1 MYEALYSFL
10 IRYKKIDLP
19 GIGAIALQMQS
30 SRSEFVNRSFLPPAY
45 FFTLEKAKE
54 TPSRKLFS
62 WLAANF
68 SLTEREAVVKFN
80 DFLFDFQKQLE
91 TGQQIAWDGVGVFKK
106 ESTGKIEFTSFKNDL
121 PFLEEVIAEK
131 VIRENAEHT
140 VLVGEY
146 EKTSTQMTE
155 ILSGDI
161 IEKQK
166 LYWWVWPL
174 AAIIILIIFLGW
186 YFSEHGIGS
195 SAMGNNQKISISS
208 P

>member
-1 MYEALYSFL
+1 MYEALYRFL

-19 GIGAIALQMQS
+19 GIGAIALQMRS

-45 FFTLEKAKE
+45 FFSLEKSKE
-54 TPSRKLFS
+54 KTSRKLFS
-62 WLAANF
+62 WLAADF

-80 DFLFDFQKQLE
+80 DFLFDMQKQLE
-91 TGQQIAWDGVGVFKK
+91 TGREIAWDGVGVFKK
-106 ESTGKIEFTSFKNDL
+106 QPTGEIAFTSFKNNL

-140 VLVGEY
+140 MLVGEY

-155 ILSGDI
+155 ILSGDVVA
-161 IEKQK
+161 KHK
-166 LYWWVWPL
+166 SYWWVWPL
-174 AAIIILIIFLGW
+174 AAILVMLIFLGW
-186 YFSEHGIGS
+186 YFSEHGISS
-195 SAMGNNQKISISS
+195 SATGNNHKISLSS